1 MTLLISNENVQQAL
15 DSGQLQMQAIMDA
28 IEGAYGDLARDK
40 AAYAPRR
47 GVSLPVNES
56 HGHPGF
62 QDERFVFGTME
73 GGVESSG
80 YFAIRLKLDISYRF
94 EDPATGAKTHE
105 KYCMEPGR
113 YCGLILLVDTNTAE
127 PLAILNDGVVQHL
140 RVAATNAIAA
150 KYMARTDA
158 SVLGLYGSGGMA
170 RSHAHLM
177 TRVRDLHEIKV
188 YSPTRAHRELFASE
202 IEEELGIPV
211 RAVNAPEAL
220 PHECDILA
228 ACTDSNVPV
237 ISSSALHPGVMLTSV
252 TGSEVDEAA
261 ADGIDGVILHQTID
275 SSTIATYPTSL
286 GRIDQAGQIDPLQH
300 PPNGVYSQGPKVRG
314 TLAQLVSGQI
324 EGRRDDR
331 EVNYFY
337 NNIGSGIQFA
347 AIAGEVYGVIRESGA
362 AREIPTEW
370 LTQTIRD

>member
-1 MTLLISNENVQQAL
+1 M
-15 DSGQLQMQAIMDA
+15 
-28 IEGAYGDLARDK
+28 
-40 AAYAPRR
+40 
-47 GVSLPVNES
+47 
-56 HGHPGF
+56 
-62 QDERFVFGTME
+62 
-73 GGVESSG
+73 
-80 YFAIRLKLDISYRF
+80 
-94 EDPATGAKTHE
+94 
-105 KYCMEPGR
+105 
-113 YCGLILLVDTNTAE
+113 
-127 PLAILNDGVVQHL
+127 
-140 RVAATNAIAA
+140 
-150 KYMARTDA
+150 
-158 SVLGLYGSGGMA
+158 
-170 RSHAHLM
+170 
-177 TRVRDLHEIKV
+177 
-188 YSPTRAHRELFASE
+188 
-202 IEEELGIPV
+202 
-211 RAVNAPEAL
+211 
-220 PHECDILA
+220 
-228 ACTDSNVPV
+228 
-237 ISSSALHPGVMLTSV
+237 